1 MSTSL
6 AKVVNEVLQEALSAA
21 IKTVEEGEA
30 EALRI
35 VSRVEED
42 LIREIQT
49 MREAGKA
56 SREAVVQRILSTAE
70 IQAKNLSISA
80 VEEEVSKIF
89 DSVLAKMA
97 ENSRKPEFRPVME
110 SLLDEV
116 VELLGR
122 DMVVES
128 NDYGIEMLREI
139 TTHKRYPVK
148 VVVSEKPINI
158 SGGFRASSLDGTLR
172 YDNSLEA
179 RLERMK
185 PQLRTEI
192 AKMLL
197 AKE

>member
-35 VSRVEED
+35 VSRVEEE
-42 LIREIQT
+42 LIREIQN

-89 DSVLAKMA
+89 DSCLAKMA
-97 ENSRKPEFRPVME
+97 ENSRKSEFRHVME
-110 SLLDEV
+110 RLLDEV

-128 NDYGIEMLREI
+128 NEYGIEMLREI
-139 TTHKRYPVK
+139 TTHKRYRVK

-158 SGGFRASSLDGTLR
+158 RGGFRASSLDGTLR

-192 AKMLL
+192 ARMLL
-197 AKE
+197 AQE